1 MNRRK
6 FIIGSTAALGLVA
19 VSSGSYLYQED
30 QNMKPAPKVIDRILA
45 DFHAHPAN
53 YNPQEE
59 TLEMLT
65 RGCLVGLSRLDY
77 PGAKTILTYEQA
89 LGLPGVTEIDSGLLA
104 KIKNKSRTGYFIK
117 TQELQP
123 EQNIIHLLALGCR
136 KYISKDFDAKEA
148 IKAIHQQ
155 DGLAILNHPYVTVN
169 RGSRI
174 IPYRLINSEEEK
186 EVEEITSLVDEVEVF
201 NAQNIN
207 PAFEFVVPNMKKANE
222 QAHELAER
230 HGKKGIAASDAHRR
244 LEQIGITGIYLPEH
258 NLCWESIRDNILTK
272 NFERYEQ
279 YVSKWSF
286 VKGMF
291 LS

>member
-19 VSSGSYLYQED
+19 VSGGSYLYLED

-53 YNPQEE
+53 YNCQEE

-65 RGCLVGLSRLDY
+65 RGCLVGLSWIDY
-77 PGAKTILTYEQA
+77 PNAKTILTYEQA

-104 KIKNKSRTGYFIK
+104 KINSNNGTGYFIK

-123 EQNIIHLLALGCR
+123 EQNIVHLLTLGCR
-136 KYISKDFDAKEA
+136 KYISKELDAKEA

-155 DGLAILNHPYVTVN
+155 GGLAIINHPYVTVN

-174 IPYRLINSEEEK
+174 IPYRLIHSEEEK

-207 PAFEFVVPNMKKANE
+207 PTFGIVVPNMKRANE
-222 QAHELAER
+222 RAQELAEK
-230 HGKKGIAASDAHRR
+230 HGKKGVACSDAHRR
-244 LEQIGITGIYLPEH
+244 LEQIGITGIYLPEQ
-258 NLCWESIRDNILTK
+258 NLCWEAIRANILSK